1 MAVQGVQGVQ
11 LNPLVLQIQKLTD
24 ERVVEIQRVQSL
36 CGGAQGLLENYSPLL
51 TSLDRRIG
59 LLMDRR
65 ERQRESEDL
74 LTVNFEHPGKGGIS
88 ITVFFPENT
97 SDYQAVHAAT
107 LRILDT
113 RCCVGAIYAYEQK
126 GTSMETIGHNPHVHI
141 FVPNTHR
148 KSWVIRD
155 VYRVYQRLVNS
166 EASVHVELKPPTWF
180 RHCQGYLAGRKS
192 SAKMPAVAY
201 DGRWRDIVG
210 LPHPKET
217 AQSNS

>member
-1 MAVQGVQGVQ
+1 MSVQPVQDVQ
-11 LNPLVLQIQKLTD
+11 LNPLVLKIQELCD
-24 ERVVEIQRVQSL
+24 ERVLEIQRVQAE
-36 CGGAQGLLENYSPLL
+36 GHGAEGVLAHYSPVL

-59 LLMDRR
+59 LLMERR

-74 LTVNFEHPGKGGIS
+74 LTVNFEHPGRGGIS

-97 SDYQAVHAAT
+97 SDWQAVHTAT
-107 LRILDT
+107 LRILQT
-113 RCCVGAIYAYEQK
+113 RFCGGALYAYEQK
-126 GTSMETIGHNPHVHI
+126 GTSDGTSGHNPHVHI

-155 VYRVYQRLVNS
+155 VYRVYRDLVNS

-192 SAKMPAVAY
+192 SAKMAAVAY
-201 DGRWRDIVG
+201 DGRWRDEVG
-210 LPHPKET
+210 LPHPDVT
-217 AQSNS
+217 AAI